1 MPPADPHTEGMR
13 KIKASVRPAEPRKAA
28 ARSGDEFGTLVP
40 WIAFFTLPLVVFGE
54 RAAYV
59 MNRAAGAGFG
69 PDRMTFGQMAG
80 MAFAAVVVL
89 VFGPHLVTGFG
100 LSLVIAGTAGVVY
113 LGNEWAHLAAMIGH
127 GATLV
132 GVLAAMGVSATGGTP
147 GLRYAMV
154 FGLYAM
160 SNLAY
165 ALIPL
170 LPADLPW
177 AGIAFASVSLL
188 ILPVPT
194 LSWWFVKK
202 RPRPPDEG
210 ATWRVAGA
218 TLLLVVLL
226 LSARAVWALLTPIR
240 TPADPA
246 STYGIVQSLSN
257 PVTVITV
264 TLLTI
269 PVLLA
274 LQAFKKPARVGVL
287 SGVGALLMS
296 LAAVLT
302 WSMGD
307 GAPAILMLVV
317 VAIGEVFIYP
327 WAYARMV
334 SDAHWRLTGLLAFAA
349 MVPRLLVQNPETL
362 TAVGAA
368 MVLALLAIPIGA
380 LGWFADEW
388 IFGDE
393 LGPES
398 SMRR

>member
-1 MPPADPHTEGMR
+1 MR
-13 KIKASVRPAEPRKAA
+13 KIKASVRPAQSRTSKPDAPEYSA
-28 ARSGDEFGTLVP
+28 LVP

-59 MNRAAGAGFG
+59 LNRAAGAGFG
-69 PDRMTFGQMAG
+69 PDRMIYGQMAG
-80 MAFAAVVVL
+80 MAFASVLVVL
-89 VFGPHLVTGFG
+89 FGPHLITGLG
-100 LSLVIAGTAGVVY
+100 LALVIGGTAGLVY
-113 LGNEWAHLAAMIGH
+113 LGSEWAHLGAMIGH

-165 ALIPL
+165 ALVPL
-170 LPADLPW
+170 LPDGFPW
-177 AGIAFASVSLL
+177 AGIAMASVGLL

-194 LSWWFVKK
+194 VSWWFVKK

-240 TPADPA
+240 TPADPT
-246 STYGIVQSLSN
+246 STYGILHSISN

-269 PVLLA
+269 PVLLV
-274 LQAFKKPARVGVL
+274 LQALKKPARVGVL
-287 SGVGALLMS
+287 SGVGALIMS

-307 GAPAILMLVV
+307 GTPAILMLVL
-317 VAIGEVFIYP
+317 VACGEVFIYP

-334 SDAHWRLTGLLAFAA
+334 SDAHWRLTGMLAFAA

-388 IFGDE
+388 IFGDD

-398 SMRR
+398 NLRR